1 MSSFEY
7 QKSTI
12 SKYRSGTI
20 DDPYIDITESKK
32 VINNTIQLNE
42 IPVFLN
48 KVQIDNYVEVPS
60 TSLDELERNQYR
72 VDYIEG
78 IVYFHSDAEGEE
90 LTLIYKGRGN
100 HYISVARIW
109 TQEQDGEV
117 VETLKDLYDSGRD
130 AIDNLKFLAE
140 LKDEIEEV
148 EHTVSGMVD
157 DVNLKLELIETTHQ
171 AVTEQGNWAQNQGD
185 YAKEQ
190 GLQVISR
197 TDEVIQ
203 ATNQS
208 IAAADTAKQRANDAA
223 DYAQS
228 HGDFAKIQA
237 QYAEQQGEFA
247 QSQGNYA
254 KEQAQIVAE
263 VLEEAESAIEQANNS
278 SRLANE
284 SAASAHTATTETNLA
299 RDRANESAQAAEESV
314 THAQAA
320 IDDVRTALAS
330 ANGALSL
337 ATDASQQVSEVMS
350 RTSHQ
355 GEYSDTKTYYPNNI
369 VIYNGSSYMCINES
383 INQAPDTS
391 YSNWKVL
398 SQKGQ
403 DGRVVQVI
411 SSNQDVLIQGEA
423 SAPDLSIR
431 DELKTLW
438 NDKYTKQEID
448 TKFNTIPN
456 ASAQEDG
463 ILSAADFNEFKL
475 KEDSHNKGVP
485 SGYAALDSKGKVPGY
500 QLPPIDFVF
509 PSLNSLTSNQVFS
522 GMFVKTLGFYE
533 VNDRGEAHYVV
544 SDTEE
549 PWSISLGDGLY
560 ANIREES
567 CINYRMLGA
576 KLDGVSDD
584 YPYMLKAHSYCNSNK
599 VTLKNSF
606 GTIFKTNSIFLEV
619 QSDVDLSG
627 STIRITN
634 DNCIGWYDILND
646 DINVY
651 SYESLI
657 NKSDL
662 RKDTSYFPMED
673 NSLPT
678 NSVIHI
684 KDGNKWCVRYDET
697 LVTDEFRGEL
707 MFHTMMGMCF
717 GPLISGYDGA
727 DTKLNYFK
735 YSKYNSRRLI
745 FTGCRLSIETTP
757 NITMGFLRSRRH
769 NTLITDFVLDPKMN
783 SLTNVSFKGSVITV
797 KDSYNVQVNNI
808 SGNNIAG
815 KTTTDGKNSSGYAIR
830 IMESFKVGMANCN
843 LQGYWGATGSNSVKE
858 WSIKNSTLNRIDV
871 HNYFRDINI
880 ENCVIYDWGINLGYG
895 TGKVSVKDTTFIHYM
910 NPNLGGRT
918 LVNLN
923 NTYGLIYSGTLHFE
937 NINVIKEDND
947 ISLIKL
953 NYVAGDNVPRAK
965 LKLPN
970 LTVKNMEI
978 RNNMASDS
986 KFLIYN
992 FSGFTNSSINIHK
1005 IELNDFSYLQDIHY
1019 FKADGSKGAIQF
1031 IRDTTD
1037 GQMYSGQVI
1046 TDISYSNV
1054 DFLGDA
1060 VLGTL
1065 ITNASGNVIQLTPT
1079 SSARFRSYLFND
1091 SIATSLE
1098 SEQGEALHKLMTPY
1112 NTKHVLQKE
1121 IEPLLQEISGFAGQQ
1136 QELETQI
1143 SMLMDLVARY
1153 ARIVRSLKDEH
1164 GIFTSVQYFREGGTL
1179 LKSSLLSG
1187 GTSPRYTTRTDTY
1200 YNQEGNIIYNVERT
1214 LIYDSDGDMIAEE

>member
-48 KVQIDNYVEVPS
+48 KIQIDHYVEVPS

-130 AIDNLKFLAE
+130 AIDNLRFLAE

-171 AVTEQGNWAQNQGD
+171 AVTEQGTWAKNQGD

-190 GLQVISR
+190 GLRAISR
-197 TDEVIQ
+197 ADEVIQ

-208 IAAADTAKQRANDAA
+208 IAAADIATQRADDAA

-237 QYAEQQGEFA
+237 QYAEQQGEYA
-247 QSQGNYA
+247 LSQGNYA
-254 KEQAQIVAE
+254 KEQAQIVTE

-278 SRLANE
+278 SHLANE

-299 RDRANESAQAAEESV
+299 RDRASESAQAAEESV
-314 THAQAA
+314 IHAQAA
-320 IDDVRTALAS
+320 VDDVRTALAS
-330 ANGALSL
+330 ASDALSL
-337 ATDASQQVSEVMS
+337 ATDANQQVTEVMS

-355 GEYSDTKTYYPNNI
+355 GDYSDTKTYYPNNI
-369 VIYNGSSYMCINES
+369 VTYNGTSYMCINES
-383 INQAPDTS
+383 INQAPDAG
-391 YSNWKVL
+391 YANWKVL
-398 SQKGQ
+398 SKKGQ
-403 DGRVVQVI
+403 DGRVVQIV
-411 SSNQDVLIQGEA
+411 SSSQDVLVKGEE
-423 SAPDLSIR
+423 SAPDLSIS
-431 DELKTLW
+431 DELKSLW

-456 ASAQEDG
+456 ASAQKDG
-463 ILSAADFNEFKL
+463 ILSATDFNEFKL
-475 KEDSHNKGVP
+475 KEDSHNKGIP
-485 SGYAALDSKGKVPGY
+485 SGYAALDSKGKVPGD
-500 QLPPIDFVF
+500 QLPPIDFVV
-509 PSLNSLTSNQVFS
+509 PSLHSLNSNQVFK

-533 VNDRGEAHYVV
+533 ANDRGGAHYVI
-544 SDTEE
+544 SDAEE

-560 ANIREES
+560 ANIREED

-576 KLDGVSDD
+576 KLDGLSDD
-584 YPYMLKAHSYCNSNK
+584 YPYMIKAHSYCNEKK
-599 VTLKNSF
+599 VSLKNAF

-684 KDGNKWCVRYDET
+684 KDGNKWCVRYDDT

-727 DTKLNYFK
+727 DTNLNYFK
-735 YSKYNSRRLI
+735 YTKYNSRKLT
-745 FTGCRLSIETTP
+745 FKGCRLSIETTP
-757 NITMGFLRSRRH
+757 NITMGFLRNRRH

-815 KTTTDGKNSSGYAIR
+815 KKTADGKYSSGYAIR
-830 IMESFKVGMANCN
+830 FIESFKVEITNCN
-843 LQGYWGATGSNSVKE
+843 LQGYWGATGSTSVKE
-858 WSIKNSTLNRIDV
+858 WSVKNSTLNRIDV
-871 HNYFRDINI
+871 HNYFRDIYV

-895 TGKVSVKDTTFIHYM
+895 TGKVSVKDTTFINYM

-937 NINVIKEDND
+937 NIHVIKEDID
-947 ISLIKL
+947 VSLIKL
-953 NYVAGDNVPRAK
+953 NYVPGDNVPRTK

-970 LTVKNMEI
+970 LTVKHMEI
-978 RNNMASDS
+978 RNNMTSDS

-992 FSGFTNSSINIHK
+992 FSGSTNSSINTYK
-1005 IELNDFSYLQDIHY
+1005 IELNDFSDLQDVHY
-1019 FKADGSKGAIQF
+1019 FKANGSKGIIHF
-1031 IRDTTD
+1031 LRDTTD
-1037 GQMYSGQVI
+1037 GQMYNGQVV
-1046 TDISYSNV
+1046 TDISYSNI
-1054 DFLGDA
+1054 DFSGDGILVA
-1060 VLGTL
+1060 LSA
-1065 ITNASGNVIQLTPT
+1065 NASENIIQLTPT
-1079 SSARFRSYLFND
+1079 SSARFRRYLFND
-1091 SIATSLE
+1091 SIATNQE
-1098 SEQGEALHKLMTPY
+1098 AVQGEASIKLMTPHT
-1112 NTKHVLQKE
+1112 TKLAMQKV
-1121 IEPLLQEISGFAGQQ
+1121 IEPVEQQITLLLDQQ
-1136 QELETQI
+1136 QKLKTQLG
-1143 SMLMDLVARY
+1143 MVMDLVCGTGK
-1153 ARIVRSLKDEH
+1153 SFKFDKDEN
-1164 GIFTSVQYFREGGTL
+1164 GIFLRMDYFSKDNLL
-1179 LKSSLLSG
+1179 LKTSILSG
-1187 GTSPRYTTRTDTY
+1187 GVSPTYSIRTDTY
-1200 YNQEGNIIYNVERT
+1200 YDREGNIIDTVERT
-1214 LIYDSDGDMIAEE
+1214 LLYDSDGDIVGED